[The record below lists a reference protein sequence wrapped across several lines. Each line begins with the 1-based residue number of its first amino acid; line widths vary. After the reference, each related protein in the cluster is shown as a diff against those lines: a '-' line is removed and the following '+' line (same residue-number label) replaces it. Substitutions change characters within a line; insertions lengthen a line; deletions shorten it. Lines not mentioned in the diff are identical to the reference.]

1 MLVEGGLI
9 MGRQEILR
17 PPPRSFPFN
26 HRIDGDVADPDLFH
40 FVPLKARAHR
50 NGSSLPIQAAL
61 KGSAI
66 YAEMRVRLLRRSL

>member
-1 MLVEGGLI
+1 VTAERRLVI
-9 MGRQEILR
+9 GREEILR
-17 PPPRSFPFN
+17 PPPRTLAFD